1 MGKVVETRSNA
12 TQKMADSFLGRP
24 LARRENRI
32 WGGLIVDL
40 AARGLPAAKKK
51 KKKVFKRSALKSLNL
66 LGVKVE
72 A

>member
-51 KKKVFKRSALKSLNL
+51 KKKSSNVPPS
-66 LGVKVE
+66 KV
-72 A
+72 